1 MNWHK
6 VTAQRRISCILKE
19 SRSINPMPTATA
31 TRYNL
36 SWDCYSQWMPK
47 DDEIGGIYSNYVHFW
62 TVDNYK
68 FEVSFRI
75 GEGRQ
80 QGLLFVEVNQTDPD
94 FYVTKLHYCLGQ
106 FYKNSGAKLFAQ
118 FALNHFIE
126 TETWSVCPSF
136 HAVDYIDGDPHTLM
150 GEEIVSELYEW

>member
-1 MNWHK
+1 
-6 VTAQRRISCILKE
+6 VGLLKGQTTGAD
-19 SRSINPMPTATA
+19 PMTTATLN
-31 TRYNL
+31 RYTLN
-36 SWDCYSQWMPK
+36 WEAYSTWPPA
-47 DDEIGGIYSNYVHFW
+47 DDDIGGIYTDCVHFYA
-62 TVDNYK
+62 VGGYK

-80 QGLLFVEVNQTDPD
+80 QGLLFCEVVMVYPNRIDTN
-94 FYVTKLHYCLGQ
+94 KLHYCMGQ

-136 HAVDYIDGDPHTLM
+136 QPVDYIDGEPCTL
-150 GEEIVSELYEW
+150 GGDEIVSEII